1 MLAILN
7 TMSPV
12 QIFIDCIILK
22 VLSPED
28 CQNVCAKEQSCVA
41 MTWLNADVPLYPLTC
56 ALFNQVSLTLKNQFA
71 NSLRK
76 TSTVTTPCEECV
88 SGAPNCNCSLQGDCN
103 RSMHDHQSLW
113 KANATSWR
121 TTLLTLLAMLSHWI
135 CVKPSAVKS
144 LIAVY
149 SLTSARK
156 IISGQICRTCEYS
169 C

>member
-88 SGAPNCNCSLQGDCN
+88 SGPPNCSCSIQGDCKRN
-103 RSMHDHQSLW
+103 LHDHQSLW
-113 KANATSWR
+113 KVNATSWR
-121 TTLLTLLAMLSHWI
+121 TTLLTLLAMLNHGS
-135 CVKPSAVKS
+135 CVTPSAVKI
-144 LIAVY
+144 LTAMY
-149 SLTSARK
+149 SPTSARK
-156 IISGQICRTCEYS
+156 IISGQICEV
-169 C
+169 